1 MERRRCGHSF
11 CEQHSAGNVFSHLK
25 KSIISSNNPASLTAR
40 LGATIDVEQNHV
52 RFLGD
57 LVLNLWDCGGQD
69 SFMDSYLTTQR
80 STIFQ
85 QVGVMIYVFDVETR
99 EMGKDLEY
107 YRDCMMGLKQF
118 SPGAA
123 VFLLVHKM
131 DLVRQPRQ
139 PIFDRKKQ
147 ELQGASGDTN
157 ICVFGTSIYDESL
170 YKVRPH
176 DSTPSFLLFTDNTT
190 EGMVKYSAHSDPE
203 RSHSV

>member
-1 MERRRCGHSF
+1 MVLHLGPTYGFFRQRKDVDAVNYLVSTRRGIF
-11 CEQHSAGNVFSHLK
+11 FFSPLINK
-25 KSIISSNNPASLTAR
+25 PFSSNNPASLTTR

-57 LVLNLWDCGGQD
+57 LILNLWDCGGQD

-118 SPGAA
+118 SPDAA

-131 DLVRQPRQ
+131 DLVRKPRQ
-139 PIFDRKKQ
+139 PTFDKKKQ
-147 ELQGASGDTN
+147 ELQEASGDTN
-157 ICVFGTSIYDESL
+157 ISVFGTSIYDETL
-170 YKVRPH
+170 YKVRSH
-176 DSTPSFLLFTDNTT
+176 DSNNSIL
-190 EGMVKYSAHSDPE
+190 SS
-203 RSHSV
+203 